1 MIESRK
7 MKVRQSSPGQ
17 EEVVHLK
24 FMVLDLVNNEYTEK

>member
-24 FMVLDLVNNEYTEK
+24 FMVLVNNEYTEK